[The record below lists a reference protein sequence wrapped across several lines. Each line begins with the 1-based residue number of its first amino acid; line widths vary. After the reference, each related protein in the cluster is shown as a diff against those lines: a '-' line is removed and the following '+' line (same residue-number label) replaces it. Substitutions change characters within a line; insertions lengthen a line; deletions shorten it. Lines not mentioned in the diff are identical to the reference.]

1 MTAVRKRDDI
11 IDNIETF
18 EGYLRSSKKEEKDF
32 AIKSIKEATSIL
44 VYKVN
49 GENHFGPA
57 RFMAYKSNKMA
68 AQLKEEEDPREVINI
83 MTKIVGLP
91 FKNDKI
97 IEKFHEYAGQFTKT
111 VPDHLRQYWRIKDER
126 RKNLDITIK
135 D

>member
-11 IDNIETF
+11 IDNIETL
-18 EGYLRSSKKEEKDF
+18 EGYLRSGKKEEKEF
-32 AIKSIKEATSIL
+32 AIKAIKEATSIL

-49 GENHFGPA
+49 GENHFAPA
-57 RFMAYKSNKMA
+57 RFVAYKSNKMDA
-68 AQLKEEEDPREVINI
+68 FLKEEEDARDVINI

-97 IEKFHEYAGQFTKT
+97 IEKFKEYAGQFTKN
-111 VPDHLRQYWRIKDER
+111 VPDHERQYWRIKDER

-135 D
+135 E

>member
-18 EGYLRSSKKEEKDF
+18 EGYLRSSKKDEKDF
-32 AIKSIKEATSIL
+32 AIKTVKEATSIL

-49 GENHFGPA
+49 GENHFAPA
-57 RFMAYKSNKMA
+57 RFVAYKNNKMA
-68 AQLKEEEDPREVINI
+68 AFLKEEEDARDVINI

-97 IEKFHEYAGQFTKT
+97 IEKFNEYAGQFTKT
-111 VPDHLRQYWRIKDER
+111 VPDHERQYWRIKDER